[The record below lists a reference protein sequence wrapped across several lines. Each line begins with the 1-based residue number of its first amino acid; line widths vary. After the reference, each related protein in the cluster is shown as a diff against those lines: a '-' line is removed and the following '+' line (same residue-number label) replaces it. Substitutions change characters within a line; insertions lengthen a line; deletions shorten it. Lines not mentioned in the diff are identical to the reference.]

1 MYYRSPGNSN
11 PILPRSD
18 LTLAVVVDNFDEC
31 TVINDD
37 LDTNGYFVKNL
48 KDPEDYQ
55 DTVTKILIQNNIT
68 STAQISQVISHGKES
83 TILQHFSYPA

>member
-37 LDTNGYFVKNL
+37 LDTNGYFLTSMIK
-48 KDPEDYQ
+48 KM
-55 DTVTKILIQNNIT
+55 TKMQ
-68 STAQISQVISHGKES
+68 SQR
-83 TILQHFSYPA
+83 Y